1 MKQYQ
6 ETWIR
11 HSAHKHD
18 INVEMFRFSEVIEC
32 YKEKNK
38 QEKIEILKKNMLEIW
53 NKNQK
58 KFEENMQE
66 EEKIDV
72 SLENIESWIGRV
84 AGK

>member
-18 INVEMFRFSEVIEC
+18 INVEMFRFSEGIEC

-38 QEKIEILKKNMLEIW
+38 QEKIEILKKNMLEI
-53 NKNQK
+53 
-58 KFEENMQE
+58 
-66 EEKIDV
+66 
-72 SLENIESWIGRV
+72 
-84 AGK
+84 